1 MNCWDE
7 TPCQRKSFTDL
18 RKHFDA
24 MLSSMTSKE
33 YLQILAQSIDDLA
46 HDMETPI
53 TDDSDENT
61 GIMPESTC

>member
-1 MNCWDE
+1 
-7 TPCQRKSFTDL
+7 
-18 RKHFDA
+18 
-24 MLSSMTSKE
+24 MLSLLNRWYYADCRYGSVILQE

-46 HDMETPI
+46 HDMEAPI